1 MPRPRKSTSAAP
13 AGPRNRRIN
22 VSDRLS
28 PVTENYLLSLYKM
41 WEGSETPTLT
51 QLAEALRQLPPT
63 EGLGTSVPSV
73 AGMLRRMQEQGLV
86 DVGSDKR
93 IRLTDRG
100 VSEGENIAQRHR
112 LAEWMVVSILEMEL
126 HEAHVEAHQL
136 EHGMS
141 ETLVTRL
148 KERLGNPT
156 HSPFGWPIPGSGA
169 AGTTPGAVTLDNAAA
184 GAPHVVDRVP
194 EENAE
199 LLRFLAGARLVPYH
213 SVTVLEGM
221 PYLGVMQ
228 VETEVDRV
236 SIGYDVARQIVVR
249 PDEPEC

>member
-1 MPRPRKSTSAAP
+1 MPRPRRSASNSVA
-13 AGPRNRRIN
+13 RDRRTN
-22 VSDRLS
+22 GSDRLS

-41 WEGSETPTLT
+41 WEVSESPTLT

-73 AGMLRRMQEQGLV
+73 AGMLRRMQEQELI
-86 DVGSDKR
+86 DVGGDKR
-93 IRLTDRG
+93 IRLTQRG
-100 VSEGENIAQRHR
+100 ISEGENIAQRHR
-112 LAEWMVVSILEMEL
+112 LAEWMVVSLLEMEL

-141 ETLVTRL
+141 ETLVTKL

-169 AGTTPGAVTLDNAAA
+169 TESMPGSVTLDSAAA
-184 GAPHVVDRVP
+184 GVPYSVDRVP
-194 EENAE
+194 EENPE
-199 LLRFLAGARLVPYH
+199 LLKFLAGARLVPYH
-213 SVTVLEGM
+213 RVTLLEAM

-249 PDEPEC
+249 PDEPES

>member
-1 MPRPRKSTSAAP
+1 MARSRRSNANPTS
-13 AGPRNRRIN
+13 RDRRTN
-22 VSDRLS
+22 SSDRLS

-41 WEGSETPTLT
+41 WEVSESPTLT

-86 DVGSDKR
+86 DVGGDKR
-93 IRLTDRG
+93 IRLTERG
-100 VSEGENIAQRHR
+100 ILEGENIAQRHR
-112 LAEWMVVSILEMEL
+112 LAEWLVVSLLGMEL
-126 HEAHVEAHQL
+126 HEAHTEAHQL

-141 ETLVTRL
+141 EILVTRL
-148 KERLGNPT
+148 KDRLGNPT

-169 AGTTPGAVTLDNAAA
+169 AGPTPDAVALDSAVA
-184 GAPHVVDRVP
+184 GARYVVDRVP
-194 EENAE
+194 EEHSD
-199 LLRFLAGARLVPYH
+199 LLRFLTGARLVPYH
-213 SVTVLEGM
+213 RVTMLEAI

-249 PDEPEC
+249 PYASDV